1 MHKNSFDNN
10 KKLLFILNM
19 HIFSNS
25 LDPWHTKIQK
35 LIWRNTCPYIC
46 WILPNCTYKILFK
59 KPPNY
64 IQIFSCKKKKKKR
77 KWLIAHCNTCIFQ
90 SNSDS
95 IYNNEDTFLFK
106 RFEIHKC
113 GVTFTIFFKSEWKI
127 FIYRYMQTWK
137 HKPLGIFFT
146 CERGLTVSA
155 MKQRQ
160 WHKCLGC

>member
-1 MHKNSFDNN
+1 MLNIPEQGSFYFIVHWSISPLTHSKITTYMYIPELSSAERVLPAQVLIWRWILIEPIYLHILISKYLAAYKNQVRKIYQQAYCMHKNSFDDN

-64 IQIFSCKKKKKKR
+64 IQIFSCKK
-77 KWLIAHCNTCIFQ
+77 
-90 SNSDS
+90 
-95 IYNNEDTFLFK
+95 
-106 RFEIHKC
+106 
-113 GVTFTIFFKSEWKI
+113 
-127 FIYRYMQTWK
+127 
-137 HKPLGIFFT
+137 
-146 CERGLTVSA
+146 
-155 MKQRQ
+155 
-160 WHKCLGC
+160 